1 MKSSPDLFYTKACEG
16 EKKDMEILQELEQEN
31 VWQQYLENVV
41 RESPVELKKL
51 QEYVAQK
58 KYVPIVNNM
67 KQVGKNGR
75 HATVSLFG
83 KSLSYEN

>member
-1 MKSSPDLFYTKACEG
+1 MKSSPDLFYTKVCEG
-16 EKKDMEILQELEQEN
+16 KKKDMEILQELEQEN